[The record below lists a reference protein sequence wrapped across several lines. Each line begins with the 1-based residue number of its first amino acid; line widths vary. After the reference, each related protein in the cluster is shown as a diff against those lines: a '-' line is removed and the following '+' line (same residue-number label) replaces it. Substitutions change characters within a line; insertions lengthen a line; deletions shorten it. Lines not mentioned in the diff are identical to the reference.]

1 MQNLNMVCINE
12 QVECSISF
20 MRLGKSILQNQCKNR
35 GNKSWARGSLRGSRR
50 FSMMLPLKRITHD
63 RIGEEEWEVN
73 RPSKIG
79 MLMFEE

>member
-1 MQNLNMVCINE
+1 
-12 QVECSISF
+12 
-20 MRLGKSILQNQCKNR
+20 
-35 GNKSWARGSLRGSRR
+35 
-50 FSMMLPLKRITHD
+50 MMLPLKRITHD